1 MKKFLAVIICV
12 FIFTISIPMN
22 AFASGGYLDG
32 KYLTQEEIDKLYNKN
47 HETDSYDIY
56 MSNIKVNPDSKQT
69 VPANNYSQIKKNSM
83 NTGKLIVK
91 KVENKNLTV
100 KKDATQ
106 NKNGNE
112 KNSVDKLP
120 KTGDGTGTY
129 TTAYQLGTIGIMMLF
144 LAGLLTL
151 LYRRKNNYKA

>member
-1 MKKFLAVIICV
+1 
-12 FIFTISIPMN
+12 
-22 AFASGGYLDG
+22 
-32 KYLTQEEIDKLYNKN
+32 
-47 HETDSYDIY
+47 
-56 MSNIKVNPDSKQT
+56 
-69 VPANNYSQIKKNSM
+69 M
-83 NTGKLIVK
+83 NTEKLIVK

-106 NKNGNE
+106 NKNDNE

-129 TTAYQLGTIGIMMLF
+129 MTAYQLGAIGIMMLF

-151 LYRRKNNYKA
+151 LYSRKNNYKA

>member
-32 KYLTQEEIDKLYNKN
+32 KYFTQEEIDKLYNKN

-69 VPANNYSQIKKNSM
+69 VAMFSAVGCSM
-83 NTGKLIVK
+83 KSLI
-91 KVENKNLTV
+91 
-100 KKDATQ
+100 
-106 NKNGNE
+106 
-112 KNSVDKLP
+112 
-120 KTGDGTGTY
+120 
-129 TTAYQLGTIGIMMLF
+129 
-144 LAGLLTL
+144 
-151 LYRRKNNYKA
+151 